1 MENNTTKYHRNLP
14 INRAANNTGSHNEV
28 IDFRK
33 FFILLKK
40 NFLWVLLFFIITFL
54 AVFIYIRYTNVKYQ
68 SYAELKLNKRNEA
81 SVFGFNPM
89 SEENSNLNTLS
100 GEVELIRSKLFLK
113 QVIEKLSLDV
123 TYEVIGRF
131 KNEERYRF
139 VPFEVKYDKDCTPY
153 ATRFFVEIVDQS
165 NFKISLNPEANIWQK
180 GTFNEDFQ
188 FEGCT
193 YRLKKTNDFFAGE
206 TLFFTINSESTM
218 LDYIESNLSVSPE
231 NLSANTIKIVFEDYN
246 IYKVQSIVESISELY
261 TEYSKEQKNKANQ
274 LKIEFLN
281 DQLEQTEKVLTRFE
295 TSIEEFTIENK
306 TVDPS
311 SDLSRIITEIIE
323 LDSLLYG
330 YRYELEELNQSINI
344 LQKDSIEVQKINSQF
359 LPSNIYQL
367 FDELVEIDNTLRL
380 AKLRYKSNSQIIIET
395 QQRRD
400 LLLDRINQMIA
411 TRIAFLEERSN
422 AIAKRKRKLEQSFA
436 TLPGKSNELNQ
447 KMRFYSLYE
456 ELYLSLMQKKTEFQ
470 IAQAGTLA
478 EVVILTPAS
487 LPKAP
492 IGPSTKILY
501 AGALA
506 LALILSFMFIM
517 IKYLIYDEI
526 NSLNELERITHLPII
541 GSISRLKSSIARKS
555 GVIVFEK
562 PRSQISEA
570 FRTLRTGLNFMG
582 INEGKNIISIT
593 SSTSGEG
600 KTFVAVNLAAILA
613 ISNKKSIILD
623 LDMRKPRA
631 QYAFNVDS
639 DGDGI
644 SAILSGNAPWENCV
658 HKTKN
663 ENLHFIP
670 SGIIPPNP
678 AELLESAYFTQL
690 LLDLK
695 QEYDIILLDTPPIG
709 LVSDGIIAL
718 KKSNHSLFVVRSDYS
733 KRSFI
738 RDLHRNIELNGIKNI
753 SIVFN
758 AAKNESNSYGYYQD
772 YYNDNG
778 SKSLSTLK
786 RLFNL

>member
-1 MENNTTKYHRNLP
+1 MENNSTKYQRNLP
-14 INRAANNTGSHNEV
+14 GQRAVNQQGGSNDM

-40 NFLWVLLFFIITFL
+40 NILWVLLFFLFTFL
-54 AVFIYIRYTNVKYQ
+54 AVFIFIRYTNVKYQ

-89 SEENSNLNTLS
+89 SEESSNLNTLS

-113 QVIEKLSLDV
+113 QVIQKLPLDV
-123 TYEVIGRF
+123 SYEVVGRF

-139 VPFEVKYDKDCTPY
+139 IPFKLKYEKDCVPY
-153 ATRFFVEIVDQS
+153 ATKVFVEILDNN
-165 NFKISLNPEANIWQK
+165 NFRISLNPEENKWQK
-180 GTFNEDFQ
+180 GVFDQDFQ
-188 FEGCT
+188 FNGCT
-193 YRLKKTNDFFAGE
+193 YLLKKTDNFFSGE
-206 TLFFTINSESTM
+206 TLFFTINTESTLM
-218 LDYIESNLSVSPE
+218 DYIESKLSVAPE
-231 NLSANTIKIVFEDYN
+231 NLNANTIKIVFEDYN
-246 IYKVQSIVESISELY
+246 IYKVQSIVEAISELY

-281 DQLEQTEKVLTRFE
+281 DQLKQTEEVLNRFE

-311 SDLSRIITEIIE
+311 TDLSRIISEIVA

-330 YRYELEELNQSINI
+330 YRFELKELHQSKDI
-344 LQKDSIEVQKINSQF
+344 LQKDSIDIQRINSQF

-367 FDELVEIDNTLRL
+367 FDELVEEDNSLRL
-380 AKLRYKSNSQIIIET
+380 AKMRYKNSSQIILET
-395 QQRRD
+395 EQRRD
-400 LLLDRINQMIA
+400 LLLDRILQMIN
-411 TRIAFLEERSN
+411 TRIEFLEERSN
-422 AIAKRKRKLEQSFA
+422 TIASRKGRLEQSFT

-456 ELYLSLMQKKTEFQ
+456 ELYLSLMQKKTEFE

-487 LPKAP
+487 LPRSP
-492 IGPSTKILY
+492 IGPSTQILY
-501 AGALA
+501 AAAFALG
-506 LALILSFMFIM
+506 LILSFIFIM

-541 GSISRLKSSIARKS
+541 GTISKLRSSIAKKS

-562 PRSQISEA
+562 PRSQISES

-600 KTFVAVNLAAILA
+600 KTFVAVNLAAILS

-639 DGDGI
+639 DGEGI
-644 SAILSGNAPWENCV
+644 SAILSGNARWEDCV

-670 SGIIPPNP
+670 SGVIPPNP
-678 AELLESAYFTQL
+678 AELLESSYFTQL

-738 RDLHRNIELNGIKNI
+738 KDLHRNIDLNGIKNL

-758 AAKNESNSYGYYQD
+758 AAKKENNSYGYYQD